1 MQFSGQTLFFYSI
14 LLLLFNFIR
23 NKMHIKLIAEPTED
37 PDSPEP
43 EPGKHTHLDH
53 KGTYFVVE
61 FKAGSASISL
71 LDERWID
78 SFSLI
83 NMSELQS
90 VIEKTMGSGPH
101 LVSLPD
107 GPITVAIIA
116 SDDAHMCQ
124 LNGDYRDK
132 PDPTNVLS
140 FPDGTFEEIEGEFHL
155 GDIFL
160 GYEIIKSEAEKQD
173 IPLRNHLLHL
183 IVHGI
188 LHLLGYD
195 HQEEHQAQIMEQK
208 EVLLLSLFNIPDPYL
223 L

>member
-1 MQFSGQTLFFYSI
+1 
-14 LLLLFNFIR
+14 
-23 NKMHIKLIAEPTED
+23 
-37 PDSPEP
+37 
-43 EPGKHTHLDH
+43 
-53 KGTYFVVE
+53 
-61 FKAGSASISL
+61 
-71 LDERWID
+71 
-78 SFSLI
+78 
-83 NMSELQS
+83 MSELQS
-90 VIEKTMGSGPH
+90 IIEKTIESGPH
-101 LVSLPD
+101 LVSVPD
-107 GPITVAIIA
+107 GLITFAIIA

-124 LNGDYRDK
+124 LNGDFRDK

-208 EVLLLSLFNIPDPYL
+208 EVLLLSLFNIPDPYSL
-223 L
+223 